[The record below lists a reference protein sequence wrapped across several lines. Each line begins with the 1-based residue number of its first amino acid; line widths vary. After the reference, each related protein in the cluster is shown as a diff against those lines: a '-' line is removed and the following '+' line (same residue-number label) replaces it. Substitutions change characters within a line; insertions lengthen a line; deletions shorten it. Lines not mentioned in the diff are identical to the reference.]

1 VNAQLIF
8 KDGRKML
15 KSMTAYSKSEKTQEK
30 LTVLI
35 EIRSYNSRH
44 LDIAL
49 RIPHG
54 YLALEEKIKTLISR
68 KVSRGRIE
76 VNLQVRDDSGE
87 VYGFEIDTPKARAY
101 YDSLV
106 RLKDKFNINS
116 EISMDLLVSGVG
128 IIRPAEMDLDMEAC
142 WPVFEDCI
150 NEAIDNLIAMRKREG
165 DFLEADIVVRL
176 DGIEE
181 SVGQIQKESSDLLSH
196 YQQRLRD
203 RIVALT
209 KGIAEIDPGRIAQE
223 AAFLAD
229 RSDISEE
236 VVRAASHIKQF
247 RTIMNSAEPAGR
259 KLNFLLQEL
268 NREFNTMGSKTDNTN
283 VSHIIVEVKSD
294 LEKIREQLQNV
305 E

>member
-1 VNAQLIF
+1 
-8 KDGRKML
+8 ML

-30 LTVLI
+30 LTVLV

-54 YLALEEKIKTLISR
+54 YLPLEEKIKTLISC

-87 VYGFEIDTPKARAY
+87 VYGFEINTPKARAY

-106 RLKDKFNINS
+106 QLKDKFNINS

-128 IIRPAEMDLDMEAC
+128 IIKPAEMGLDMEVC
-142 WPVFEDCI
+142 WPVFEDCV
-150 NEAIDNLIAMRKREG
+150 NETLDNLIAMRKREG
-165 DFLEADIVVRL
+165 DFLEADIAARL

-181 SVGQIQKESSDLLSH
+181 SVDKIQKESRDLLYH
-196 YQQRLRD
+196 YQQRLKD
-203 RIVALT
+203 RIAALT
-209 KGIAEIDPGRIAQE
+209 KGIVEIDSDRIAQE

-247 RTIMNSAEPAGR
+247 RAIMNSEEPAGR
-259 KLNFLLQEL
+259 KLNFLMQEL
-268 NREFNTMGSKTDNTN
+268 NREFNTMGSKTDKTN
-283 VSHIIVEVKSD
+283 VAHIIVEVKSE

>member
-1 VNAQLIF
+1 
-8 KDGRKML
+8 
-15 KSMTAYSKSEKTQEK
+15 MTAYAKSDKTQEK
-30 LTVLI
+30 LMVLL
-35 EIRSYNSRH
+35 EIRSYNSRY

-54 YLALEEKIKTLISR
+54 YLALEEKIKTLIAG
-68 KVSRGRIE
+68 KVARGRIE
-76 VNLQVRDDSGE
+76 VNLQVRDDSDE
-87 VYGFEIDTPKARAY
+87 AYAFEINTPKARAY

-106 RLKDKFNINS
+106 QLKDKFNINS
-116 EISMDLLVSGVG
+116 EISMDLLVSGG
-128 IIRPAEMDLDMEAC
+128 AIIKPAEMGLDMEAC

-150 NEAIDNLIAMRKREG
+150 NEALDNLIAMRKKEG
-165 DFLEADIVVRL
+165 DFLEADISVRL
-176 DGIEE
+176 NGIKERID
-181 SVGQIQKESSDLLSH
+181 QIQKESSDLLSH
-196 YQQRLRD
+196 YQQRLKD
-203 RIVALT
+203 RIAALT
-209 KGIAEIDPGRIAQE
+209 KGIIEIDPDRIAQE

-236 VVRAASHIKQF
+236 IVRVASHIKQF

-259 KLNFLLQEL
+259 KLNFLMQEL
-268 NREFNTMGSKTDNTN
+268 NREFNTMGSKTNNSN

>member
-1 VNAQLIF
+1 
-8 KDGRKML
+8 ML

-128 IIRPAEMDLDMEAC
+128 IIKPAEMDLDMEAC

-150 NEAIDNLIAMRKREG
+150 NEALDNLIAMRKREG
-165 DFLEADIVVRL
+165 DFLEADIAARL

-181 SVGQIQKESSDLLSH
+181 SVDKIQKESSDLLSH
-196 YQQRLRD
+196 YQQRLKD
-203 RIVALT
+203 RIAALT
-209 KGIAEIDPGRIAQE
+209 KGIVEIDPDRIAQE
-223 AAFLAD
+223 SAFLAD

-247 RTIMNSAEPAGR
+247 RIIMNSEEPAGR
-259 KLNFLLQEL
+259 KLNFLMQEL
-268 NREFNTMGSKTDNTN
+268 NREFNTMGSKTDKTN
-283 VSHIIVEVKSD
+283 VSHIIVEVKSE

>member
-1 VNAQLIF
+1 
-8 KDGRKML
+8 ML
-15 KSMTAYSKSEKTQEK
+15 KSMTAYAKSEKTQEK

-35 EIRSYNSRH
+35 EIRSYNSRY

-54 YLALEEKIKTLISR
+54 YLALEEKIKTLIAG

-76 VNLQVRDDSGE
+76 VNLQVRDDSDE
-87 VYGFEIDTPKARAY
+87 AYAFEINIPKARAY

-106 RLKDKFNINS
+106 QLKDKFNINS
-116 EISMDLLVSGVG
+116 EISMDLLVSGGAFIKPVETG
-128 IIRPAEMDLDMEAC
+128 LDMKSC
-142 WPVFEDCI
+142 WPVLKNCI
-150 NEAIDNLIAMRKREG
+150 DDAITSLISMRKQEG
-165 DFLEADIVVRL
+165 DFLEADIFSRL
-176 DGIEE
+176 NRIEE
-181 SVGQIQKESSDLLSH
+181 CIDRIQKESNDLLSH
-196 YQQRLRD
+196 YQQRLKD
-203 RIVALT
+203 RIAALT
-209 KGIAEIDPGRIAQE
+209 RGIIEIDPDRIAQE

-236 VVRAASHIKQF
+236 IVRAASHIKHF
-247 RTIMNSAEPAGR
+247 RTIMKSSEPVGR
-259 KLNFLLQEL
+259 KLNFLVQEL
-268 NREFNTMGSKTDNTN
+268 NREFNTMGSKTNHSN

>member
-1 VNAQLIF
+1 
-8 KDGRKML
+8 ML
-15 KSMTAYSKSEKTQEK
+15 KSMTAYAKSEKTQEK

-35 EIRSYNSRH
+35 EIRSYNSRY
-44 LDIAL
+44 LDISL
-49 RIPHG
+49 RVPHG

-68 KVSRGRIE
+68 KVARGRIE

-87 VYGFEIDTPKARAY
+87 AYGFEIDTLKARAY

-106 RLKDKFNINS
+106 QLKDKFNINS
-116 EISMDLLVSGVG
+116 KISIDLLVSEGG
-128 IIRPAEMDLDMEAC
+128 IIKPAEVDFDMEAC

-165 DFLEADIVVRL
+165 DFLEADIVARL

-181 SVGQIQKESSDLLSH
+181 SVDQIQKESSDLLSH
-196 YQQRLRD
+196 YQQRLKD
-203 RIVALT
+203 RIAALT
-209 KGIAEIDPGRIAQE
+209 KGIVEIDPDRIAHE

-259 KLNFLLQEL
+259 KLNFLMQEL

>member
-1 VNAQLIF
+1 
-8 KDGRKML
+8 ML
-15 KSMTAYSKSEKTQEK
+15 KSMTAYAKSEKAQEK

-35 EIRSYNSRH
+35 EIRSYNSRY
-44 LDIAL
+44 LDVAL

-54 YLALEEKIKTLISR
+54 YLSLEEKIKTLIAG
-68 KVSRGRIE
+68 KVGRGRIE

-87 VYGFEIDTPKARAY
+87 AYAFEIDTPKARAY

-106 RLKDKFNINS
+106 QLKDKFNINS
-116 EISMDLLVSGVG
+116 KISIDLLVSGGG
-128 IIRPAEMDLDMEAC
+128 IIKPAEIGFDMEAC

-150 NEAIDNLIAMRKREG
+150 NEALDNLIAMRKEEG
-165 DFLEADIVVRL
+165 DFLEADIAARL
-176 DGIEE
+176 NGIE
-181 SVGQIQKESSDLLSH
+181 VRVDQIQKESSDLLSH
-196 YQQRLRD
+196 YQQRLKE
-203 RIVALT
+203 RIAALT
-209 KGIAEIDPGRIAQE
+209 KGIIEIDPDRIAQE

-268 NREFNTMGSKTDNTN
+268 NREFNTMGSKTANTN

-294 LEKIREQLQNV
+294 LEKIREQLQNI

>member
-1 VNAQLIF
+1 
-8 KDGRKML
+8 ML
-15 KSMTAYSKSEKTQEK
+15 RSMTAYAKSEKTQEK

-35 EIRSYNSRH
+35 EIRSYNSRY
-44 LDIAL
+44 LDVAL

-68 KVSRGRIE
+68 KVARGRIE

-87 VYGFEIDTPKARAY
+87 AYAFEINTPKARAY

-106 RLKDKFNINS
+106 QLKDKFNINS
-116 EISMDLLVSGVG
+116 KISIDLLVSEGG
-128 IIRPAEMDLDMEAC
+128 IIKPAEVDFDMEAC

-165 DFLEADIVVRL
+165 DFLEADIVARL

-181 SVGQIQKESSDLLSH
+181 SVDQIQKESSDLLSH
-196 YQQRLRD
+196 YQQRLKD
-203 RIVALT
+203 RIAALT
-209 KGIAEIDPGRIAQE
+209 KGIVEIDPDRIAHE

-259 KLNFLLQEL
+259 KLNFLMQEL

-294 LEKIREQLQNV
+294 LEKIREQLQNI

>member
-1 VNAQLIF
+1 
-8 KDGRKML
+8 ML

-35 EIRSYNSRH
+35 EIRSYNSRY
-44 LDIAL
+44 LDFSL

-54 YLALEEKIKTLISR
+54 YLTLEEKIKILIAG
-68 KVSRGRIE
+68 KVARGRIE
-76 VNLQVRDDSGE
+76 VNLRVRDDSGE
-87 VYGFEIDTPKARAY
+87 AYAFEINTPKARAY

-106 RLKDKFNINS
+106 QLKDKFNINS
-116 EISMDLLVSGVG
+116 KISIDLLVSEGG
-128 IIRPAEMDLDMEAC
+128 IIKPAEVDFDMEAC

-165 DFLEADIVVRL
+165 DFLEADIVARL

-181 SVGQIQKESSDLLSH
+181 SVDQIQKESSDLLSH
-196 YQQRLRD
+196 YQQRLKD
-203 RIVALT
+203 RIAALT
-209 KGIAEIDPGRIAQE
+209 KGIVEIDPDRIAHE

-247 RTIMNSAEPAGR
+247 RTIMNSEEPAGR
-259 KLNFLLQEL
+259 KLNFLMQEL